1 MSELF
6 KKIEKLE
13 QKRKELFSSYTKFM
27 TIAVV
32 SILTAILL
40 SILSEFYFLFVVGL
54 IPAFIFFSKA
64 QALSKQFKN
73 TIKDELVHI
82 VLEDKFDEVFYDR
95 HQSIS
100 KARSFFRRRLH

>member
-54 IPAFIFFSKA
+54 IPAFIFF
-64 QALSKQFKN
+64 
-73 TIKDELVHI
+73 
-82 VLEDKFDEVFYDR
+82 
-95 HQSIS
+95 
-100 KARSFFRRRLH
+100 